1 MYLLNMFKKTLYL
14 LFLICFFY
22 HANSNDKRNLIF
34 HESPQVIKN
43 VTLNDLKG
51 NEIKIKDLQGD
62 LIILNF
68 WATWCAPCLKE
79 IPELINLKAEL
90 KKHVNEIFIS
100 VDSSPQKVIP
110 DFIKKYS
117 YDELNIFI
125 DQKFSIATKL
135 NAKVVPTT
143 IVLDSDKNE
152 LARVEGYINW
162 LDSKIRKKLR
172 DL

>member
-90 KKHVNEIFIS
+90 KKDVNVIFIS
-100 VDSSPQKVIP
+100 V
-110 DFIKKYS
+110 
-117 YDELNIFI
+117 
-125 DQKFSIATKL
+125 
-135 NAKVVPTT
+135 
-143 IVLDSDKNE
+143 
-152 LARVEGYINW
+152 
-162 LDSKIRKKLR
+162 
-172 DL
+172 